1 VTSGEQHRGHG
12 LNEVDFEIL
21 AGLPASGLVA
31 VAFPASDLGFRE
43 GLVIRVRPTS
53 NEAWT
58 GNFQCGENDH
68 TAVYIHPDGKR
79 LIVIAGGSDYFV
91 DPRTKELMGQTTSN
105 ISFSCEVPKLET
117 IVFGDHIRFW
127 AEGKHGR
134 RWTTPRLSWDG
145 FAGICVTGNILIG
158 KWYSA
163 IDEKWHEFRMDL
175 ASGDLADPTFEADF
189 RRVKRVIE

>member
-1 VTSGEQHRGHG
+1 M
-12 LNEVDFEIL
+12 NEVDFEIL
-21 AGLPASGLVA
+21 AGLPASGPVA
-31 VAFPASDLGFRE
+31 VAFPASNLGFSE

-53 NEAWT
+53 TQAWT

-79 LIVIAGGSDYFV
+79 LIVIAGGSDYLV
-91 DPRTKELMGQTTSN
+91 DPHTKELLGRTTDN
-105 ISFSCEVPKLET
+105 ISFSCEVPKLEI

-127 AEGKHGR
+127 AEG
-134 RWTTPRLSWDG
+134 RLSWDG
-145 FAGICVTGNILIG
+145 FAGICVTEDILIG

-175 ASGDLADPTFEADF
+175 ASGGLADPTFEADF
-189 RRVKRVIE
+189 RRAKPALE